1 MSEIRIPHPPRGRP
15 LAELEQLLEHPE
27 AVVQLRDGRTLT
39 GTLERFRP
47 QDPDITLHSDQG
59 PHQIPL
65 AKVRSLHLAESLP
78 FVLDTTPFED
88 DPATT
93 LEVPSPRQEF
103 VLKFKD
109 GEIMEGETF
118 GYTTDH
124 RGLHLFICQPFD
136 KYRYQFVPFRALR
149 DYRIGPLLGEILIK
163 KQAISPE
170 QMEAVLEE
178 QEQLRN
184 QRIGDYLTANA
195 IVSLEDLNR
204 ALERQQR
211 TPNLRLGE
219 ALVQEGLISEEQLQE
234 ALKQQKQDRSKP
246 LGEILVERGLV
257 DGQLIRR
264 TLAKKLGIPY
274 VQLRK
279 LNIDPAVTQ
288 LVPEALAR
296 RHHLMP
302 VTEHQGKLVVVVD
315 DPMNRTPLEE
325 LRFHTKRFVEPVMA
339 DSEDIQW
346 AINHYYGGQLDEL
359 AEEALEDEPSELSRP
374 IEESDNALVRLVNK
388 IIIDAYQAGASD
400 IHIEPSPGRGKV
412 RVRIRVDGILRDYT
426 ELPHSYRHALVSRI
440 KIMCDLDI
448 SERRKPQDGKIDFKR
463 YAPLDIELRVATL
476 PTAGGTEDVVM
487 RILAHGEPIPMDRLG
502 LVPHTLER
510 VREQIE
516 KPYGLFLVCGPTGS
530 GKTTTLHSLL
540 AHINTPER
548 KIWTAEDPVEIT
560 QAGLRQVQV
569 NPKIGLT
576 FAQAMRAFLR
586 ADPDVIMV
594 GEMRDEETTAIGIEA
609 SLTGHLVFSTLH
621 TNSAPESVVRL
632 LDMGMDPFNFAD
644 ALLGILAQRLART
657 LCDKC
662 KQAYPATDEELDEL
676 AREYFAEH
684 GRQEDAARRQLLI
697 KKWRQRHGDKEGRLT
712 LYRAQ
717 GCEECGNSGYRGRIG
732 LHEFMAGSDEIKHL
746 IQEKAPVTALF
757 QAAARDGMSTL
768 KQDGI
773 DKVLQGHTDIHQV
786 RAVCVK

>member
-1 MSEIRIPHPPRGRP
+1 MNEIHIPHPPRSRP
-15 LAELEQLLEHPE
+15 VDTEFPAPPE
-27 AVVQLRDGRTLT
+27 AVVQTLDGRTLA
-39 GTLERFRP
+39 GRLVHFLPESPELGLQVEQETL
-47 QDPDITLHSDQG
+47 TL
-59 PHQIPL
+59 PVREL
-65 AKVRSLHLAESLP
+65 RSLHLVESLP
-78 FVLDTTPFED
+78 FVLDTTPFDD

-93 LEVPSPRQEF
+93 LEVPNPRQEF
-103 VLKFKD
+103 FLKFKD
-109 GEIMEGETF
+109 GQVQEGETF

-136 KYRYQFVPFRALR
+136 KYRYQFTPFRALR
-149 DYRIGPLLGEILIK
+149 DYRIGPLLGEVLVKKKILSK
-163 KQAISPE
+163 E
-170 QMEAVLEE
+170 QMEDVLKE
-178 QEQLRN
+178 QEKLRN

-195 IVSLEDLNR
+195 IVTLEDLNR

-219 ALVQEGLISEEQLQE
+219 ALVQEGLVTEEQLEE
-234 ALKQQKQDRSKP
+234 ALAQQKKDRSKP
-246 LGEILVERGLV
+246 LGEILVSRGLV
-257 DGQLIRR
+257 SQELIKR

-274 VQLRK
+274 VKLRK
-279 LNIDPAVTQ
+279 LNIDPAVVQ
-288 LVPEALAR
+288 QVPETMAR
-296 RHHLMP
+296 RHHIVP
-302 VTEHQGKLVVVVD
+302 VAEHKGKLIVAVD
-315 DPMNRTPLEE
+315 DPMNRAALEE
-325 LRFHTKRFVEPVMA
+325 LRFHSKRFVEPVMA
-339 DSEDIQW
+339 DAEDIDW
-346 AINHYYGGQLDEL
+346 AINHYYGGKLDEL
-359 AEEALEDEPSELSRP
+359 AEALDVDEVTEISEP
-374 IEESDNALVRLVNK
+374 EVTDSDNALVRLVNK
-388 IIIDAYQAGASD
+388 IVVDAYQAGASD
-400 IHIEPSPGRGKV
+400 IHVEPSPGRGKV
-412 RVRIRVDGILRDYT
+412 RVRVRVDGLLRDYT
-426 ELPHSYRHALVSRI
+426 ELPHTYRNALISRI
-440 KIMCDLDI
+440 KIMADLDI
-448 SERRKPQDGKIDFKR
+448 SERRKPQDGKITFKR

-502 LVPHTLER
+502 MAENTLQR
-510 VREQIE
+510 VREQIT

-560 QAGLRQVQV
+560 QKGLRQVQV

-644 ALLGILAQRLART
+644 ALLGVLAQRLART
-657 LCDKC
+657 LCPHC
-662 KQAYPATDEELDEL
+662 KREDTAGEAELEEM

-684 GRQEDAARRQLLI
+684 GETGDAAACRALMEDWQRRY
-697 KKWRQRHGDKEGRLT
+697 GDGNGRIT
-712 LYRAQ
+712 LYRPQ
-717 GCEECGNSGYRGRIG
+717 GCDECGQSGYKGRIG
-732 LHEFMAGSDEIKHL
+732 LHEFMAADEAIKQL
-746 IQEKAPVTALF
+746 IQERAPVTALF
-757 QAAARDGMSTL
+757 RAASEAGMRTL

-773 DKVLQGHTDIHQV
+773 EKVLQGHTDIHQV

>member
-1 MSEIRIPHPPRGRP
+1 MSEIRIPHPPRSAP
-15 LAELEQLLEHPE
+15 LPEGELPEHPE
-27 AVVQLRDGRTLT
+27 VVVTLRDGRTFAGALH
-39 GTLERFRP
+39 RFRP
-47 QDPDITLHSDQG
+47 DSPEVIVAPEKG
-59 PHQIPL
+59 EPMEIPV
-65 AKVRSLHLAESLP
+65 AHIKVLHLVDSLP
-78 FVLDTTPFED
+78 FRLDPTPFED
-88 DPATT
+88 DPAT
-93 LEVPSPRQEF
+93 LIEIPSPRQEYT
-103 VLKFKD
+103 LKFKD
-109 GEIMEGETF
+109 GSVMQGETF
-118 GYTTDH
+118 GYSTDH
-124 RGLHLFICQPFD
+124 RGLHLFVCQPFD
-136 KYRYQFVPFRALR
+136 KYLYHFVPFRALR
-149 DYRIGPLLGEILIK
+149 DYRIGPLLGEILVQK
-163 KQAISPE
+163 RALAPE
-170 QMEAVLEE
+170 KVAEVLEE

-195 IVSLEDLNR
+195 IISLEDLNR
-204 ALERQQR
+204 ALERQQK

-219 ALVQEGLISEEQLQE
+219 ALVQEGLVSEEQLQA
-234 ALKQQKQDRSKP
+234 ALEQQKKDRSKP

-257 DGQLIRR
+257 DEQLIRR

-274 VQLRK
+274 VKLRK
-279 LNIDPAVTQ
+279 LDIDPK
-288 LVPEALAR
+288 LVQQIPEALAR
-296 RHHLMP
+296 RHHLIP
-302 VTEHQGKLVVVVD
+302 VTEHRGKLVVAVG
-315 DPMNRTPLEE
+315 DPMNRAPLEE
-325 LRFHTKRFVEPVMA
+325 LRFHTKRFVDPVMA
-339 DSEDIQW
+339 DDEDIQW

-359 AEEALEDEPSELSRP
+359 AEELGNDEPTEISQPEVV
-374 IEESDNALVRLVNK
+374 ESDNALVRLVNK
-388 IIIDAYQAGASD
+388 IVIDAYQQGASD
-400 IHIEPSPGRGKV
+400 IHIEPAPGKGKV
-412 RVRIRVDGILRDYT
+412 KIRLRIDGVLRDYT
-426 ELPHSYRHALVSRI
+426 ELPHNYRNALISRI
-440 KIMCDLDI
+440 KIMADLDI
-448 SERRKPQDGKIDFKR
+448 SERRKPQDGKIAFKR
-463 YAPLDIELRVATL
+463 FAPLDIELRVATL

-502 LVPHTLER
+502 LSPDNLQR
-510 VREQIE
+510 VRAQIE

-609 SLTGHLVFSTLH
+609 SLPGHLVFSTLH

-644 ALLGILAQRLART
+644 ALLGVLAQRLART
-657 LCDKC
+657 LCPAC
-662 KQAYPATDEELDEL
+662 KLAYTAGDEELDEL

-684 GRQEDAARRQLLI
+684 GRQGEEAQRRTLI
-697 KKWRQRHGDKEGRLT
+697 ERWRRDYGRDGTIT

-717 GCEECGNSGYRGRIG
+717 GCEECGQSGYKGRIG
-732 LHEFMAGSDEIKHL
+732 LHEFMEGSEEIKRL
-746 IQEKAPVTALF
+746 IQEKAPVAALF
-757 QAAARDGMSTL
+757 EVAAAEGMRTL

-786 RAVCVK
+786 RAVCIK